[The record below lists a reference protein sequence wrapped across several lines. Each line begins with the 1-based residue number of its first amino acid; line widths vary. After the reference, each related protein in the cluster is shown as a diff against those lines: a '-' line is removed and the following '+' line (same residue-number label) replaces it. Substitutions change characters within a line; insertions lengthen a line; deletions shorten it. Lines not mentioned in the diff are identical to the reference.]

1 MLKQSIILA
10 VLLASL
16 CASAGSVGATDDQ
29 SQERM
34 RPGLWEIT
42 TTSPLLK
49 LAQQI
54 PPDQLSGLLALARQ
68 HGIDVP
74 QMSNGAAVARVCV
87 TPEMARQD
95 ILPDLNQAQAGCSSR
110 NARREGNNF
119 SLDIA
124 CQSNH
129 ISGSGSAQGTLTTPE
144 TFIGNSQFRG
154 TVQGMPVD
162 QQARTSGQWR
172 SASCGSLKRLQ

>member
-1 MLKQSIILA
+1 
-10 VLLASL
+10 
-16 CASAGSVGATDDQ
+16 
-29 SQERM
+29 M

-54 PPDQLSGLLALARQ
+54 PPDQMSGLLALAKQ
-68 HGIDVP
+68 HGIEVP
-74 QMSNGAAVARVCV
+74 QMNNGAAVARVCV
-87 TPEMARQD
+87 TPDMARQD
-95 ILPDLNQAQAGCSSR
+95 ILPDLNQTQAGCSSR
-110 NARREGNNF
+110 NARRDGNNF

-124 CQSNH
+124 CKSSR

-144 TFIGNSQFRG
+144 TFTGNSQFRG

-162 QQARTSGQWR
+162 QQAQTSGQWR
-172 SASCGSLKRLQ
+172 SASCGSLKPLQ